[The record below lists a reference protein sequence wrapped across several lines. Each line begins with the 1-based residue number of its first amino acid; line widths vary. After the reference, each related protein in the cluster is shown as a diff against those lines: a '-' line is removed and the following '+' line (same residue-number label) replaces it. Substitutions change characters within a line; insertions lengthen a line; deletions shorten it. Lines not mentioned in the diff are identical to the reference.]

1 MYILHHSIQ
10 VAVGI
15 PVAAIPVA
23 VIPVAA
29 VTPVGVGIP
38 VAAEAIDFS
47 IRQGF
52 YREKGTGYNI
62 C

>member
-1 MYILHHSIQ
+1 M
-10 VAVGI
+10 GI

-47 IRQGF
+47 ILQGF